1 MRWVLRERE
10 QGAITK
16 REGPVGWRKGRCRR
30 PAPTPRPVATAPPLA
45 PTRSRI
51 FLAPP
56 RPPLLPAAGYVRHYR
71 VLEKAIRSR
80 FAGAPLTFSS
90 TATPGATG
98 WFEVSVNGSLVF
110 SKKGGQGYW
119 DTPAKQEQ
127 VYAAIEAALG
137 PGGQ

>member
-1 MRWVLRERE
+1 MEE
-10 QGAITK
+10 GAVPPP
-16 REGPVGWRKGRCRR
+16 GPHR
-30 PAPTPRPVATAPPLA
+30 PRGKTPRAHAT
-45 PTRSRI
+45 
-51 FLAPP
+51 
-56 RPPLLPAAGYVRHYR
+56 LLPRAGYVRHYR

-80 FAGAPLTFSS
+80 FAGAPLTFAS